1 MAPPRPYWKGYLK
14 LSLVSCPIALYTATS
29 SGERVA
35 FRQINKKTGNRLR
48 QQLVD
53 EGTGDPI
60 DPDDKGRGYEVDKGV
75 YLQVEDEELDAIAIE
90 SSHTIDID
98 SFVPKSE
105 VDERYIDSPYYLV
118 PENKVALEA
127 FAVIRDAM
135 LGKGMVALGRVVLSK
150 RERVIMLQPRGKGL
164 LGATL
169 RYPYEVRDETI
180 YFGDIGD
187 IQIPKDMLALAEHIL
202 ESKAATFDPTLF
214 HDRYEE
220 AVVAML
226 NEKRAGMPIPKQR
239 PMPRIVAGTDLMAAL
254 RQSIEKAKE
263 EAPKTAAKQAAP
275 GGRTSRS
282 EACCGGQEAS
292 GQRKAARTSA
302 RCCCRLRAARPR
314 RKQGRPQR
322 KRRRNRRRKSP
333 ARGRRL
339 ASLRLSARH
348 ESDRHGVRN
357 VDEEGR
363 NQRQDDEGLRAG
375 AVQLRHRR
383 HIGDRGRRRAEADA
397 GESGRDHRGLVVSA
411 HHREDDKDDVGDRRD
426 RLDRQDDDQRRPKS
440 AKRPELHAHQRHG
453 EEDVERQ
460 VGDQRQRA
468 RSRRPFELRE
478 RRAEPCWSRR
488 CRPEGK

>member
-53 EGTGDPI
+53 EGTGEPI

-98 SFVPKSE
+98 SFVPKAQ

-169 RYPYEVRDETI
+169 RYPYEVRDEAI

-220 AVVAML
+220 AIVTML

-254 RQSIEKAKE
+254 KQSIEKAKE
-263 EAPKTAAKQAAP
+263 KRQRRPPGKRRRPPQLPQQSRRGRQRQAVVKGSPDQREMLLPIAGGAPAKEAATAAKEAAKKQTAQKP
-275 GGRTSRS
+275 G
-282 EACCGGQEAS
+282 A
-292 GQRKAARTSA
+292 RK
-302 RCCCRLRAARPR
+302 
-314 RKQGRPQR
+314 K
-322 KRRRNRRRKSP
+322 
-333 ARGRRL
+333 
-339 ASLRLSARH
+339 
-348 ESDRHGVRN
+348 
-357 VDEEGR
+357 
-363 NQRQDDEGLRAG
+363 AG
-375 AVQLRHRR
+375 
-383 HIGDRGRRRAEADA
+383 
-397 GESGRDHRGLVVSA
+397 
-411 HHREDDKDDVGDRRD
+411 
-426 RLDRQDDDQRRPKS
+426 
-440 AKRPELHAHQRHG
+440 
-453 EEDVERQ
+453 
-460 VGDQRQRA
+460 
-468 RSRRPFELRE
+468 
-478 RRAEPCWSRR
+478 
-488 CRPEGK
+488 

>member
-48 QQLVD
+48 QQLID

-60 DPDDKGRGYEVDKGV
+60 DPEDKGRGYEVDKGV
-75 YLQVEDEELDAIAIE
+75 YLQVEDEELDAVAIE

-150 RERVIMLQPRGKGL
+150 RERVVMLQPRGKGL

-169 RYPYEVRDETI
+169 RYPYEVRDDAI
-180 YFGDIGD
+180 YFSDIPD
-187 IQIPKDMLALAEHIL
+187 VHIPKDMLALAEHIL
-202 ESKAATFDPTLF
+202 ASKAATFDPTLF

-220 AVVAML
+220 AVVTML
-226 NEKRAGMPIPKQR
+226 NDKRAGMPIATER

-263 EAPKTAAKQAAP
+263 EAPKPAV
-275 GGRTSRS
+275 
-282 EACCGGQEAS
+282 
-292 GQRKAARTSA
+292 TSA
-302 RCCCRLRAARPR
+302 PPGAATAKPSVTP
-314 RKQGRPQR
+314 KG
-322 KRRRNRRRKSP
+322 K
-333 ARGRRL
+333 
-339 ASLRLSARH
+339 
-348 ESDRHGVRN
+348 
-357 VDEEGR
+357 
-363 NQRQDDEGLRAG
+363 
-375 AVQLRHRR
+375 
-383 HIGDRGRRRAEADA
+383 
-397 GESGRDHRGLVVSA
+397 LV
-411 HHREDDKDDVGDRRD
+411 
-426 RLDRQDDDQRRPKS
+426 
-440 AKRPELHAHQRHG
+440 AKRNPSQREILLPIAGGARAKEVPEKQEQKPG
-453 EEDVERQ
+453 
-460 VGDQRQRA
+460 A
-468 RSRRPFELRE
+468 RKK
-478 RRAEPCWSRR
+478 A
-488 CRPEGK
+488 G

>member
-53 EGTGDPI
+53 EGTGEPI

-75 YLQVEDEELDAIAIE
+75 YLLVEDEELDAIAIE

-98 SFVPKSE
+98 SFVPKAE

-164 LGATL
+164 FGATL

-202 ESKAATFDPTLF
+202 ESKASTFDPTLF
-214 HDRYEE
+214 HDRYEQ

-239 PMPRIVAGTDLMAAL
+239 PIPRIVAGTDLMAAL
-254 RQSIEKAKE
+254 KQSIEKAKD
-263 EAPKTAAKQAAP
+263 EAPRTAARQAAP
-275 GGRTSRS
+275 
-282 EACCGGQEAS
+282 AP
-292 GQRKAARTSA
+292 AAA
-302 RCCCRLRAARPR
+302 KPAAPA
-314 RKQGRPQR
+314 KG
-322 KRRRNRRRKSP
+322 KRRAKGS
-333 ARGRRL
+333 
-339 ASLRLSARH
+339 S
-348 ESDRHGVRN
+348 
-357 VDEEGR
+357 
-363 NQRQDDEGLRAG
+363 
-375 AVQLRHRR
+375 
-383 HIGDRGRRRAEADA
+383 
-397 GESGRDHRGLVVSA
+397 
-411 HHREDDKDDVGDRRD
+411 
-426 RLDRQDDDQRRPKS
+426 DQREMLLPIAGGAP
-440 AKRPELHAHQRHG
+440 AKETAAAAKETPEKQTAQKPG
-453 EEDVERQ
+453 
-460 VGDQRQRA
+460 A
-468 RSRRPFELRE
+468 RKK
-478 RRAEPCWSRR
+478 A
-488 CRPEGK
+488 G

>member
-14 LSLVSCPIALYTATS
+14 LSLVSCPIALYTASS

-35 FRQINKKTGNRLR
+35 FRQISKKTGNRLR
-48 QQLVD
+48 QQLID
-53 EGTGDPI
+53 EGTGEPI

-105 VDERYIDSPYYLV
+105 VDERYVDSPYYLV

-169 RYPYEVRDETI
+169 RYPYEVRDEAI

-254 RQSIEKAKE
+254 KQSIEKAKE
-263 EAPKTAAKQAAP
+263 EMPKTAARQAAP
-275 GGRTSRS
+275 AAAALAATKPAAAAKGKRTGKGSSDQREMLLPIAGG
-282 EACCGGQEAS
+282 A
-292 GQRKAARTSA
+292 
-302 RCCCRLRAARPR
+302 
-314 RKQGRPQR
+314 
-322 KRRRNRRRKSP
+322 P
-333 ARGRRL
+333 AK
-339 ASLRLSARH
+339 
-348 ESDRHGVRN
+348 E
-357 VDEEGR
+357 
-363 NQRQDDEGLRAG
+363 AG
-375 AVQLRHRR
+375 AV
-383 HIGDRGRRRAEADA
+383 AKEAPEKQTAQKPGARKKA
-397 GESGRDHRGLVVSA
+397 G
-411 HHREDDKDDVGDRRD
+411 
-426 RLDRQDDDQRRPKS
+426 
-440 AKRPELHAHQRHG
+440 
-453 EEDVERQ
+453 
-460 VGDQRQRA
+460 
-468 RSRRPFELRE
+468 
-478 RRAEPCWSRR
+478 
-488 CRPEGK
+488 

>member
-1 MAPPRPYWKGYLK
+1 MAPPRPYLKGYLK

-75 YLQVEDEELDAIAIE
+75 YLPVEDEELDAIAIE

-98 SFVPKSE
+98 SFVPKAQ
-105 VDERYIDSPYYLV
+105 VDERYVDSPYYLV

-169 RYPYEVRDETI
+169 RYPYEVRDEAM

-202 ESKAATFDPTLF
+202 ESKTATFDPTLF

-239 PMPRIVAGTDLMAAL
+239 PVPRIVAGTDLMAAL
-254 RQSIEKAKE
+254 KQSIEKAKE
-263 EAPKTAAKQAAP
+263 ETPKTAAGQAAAAAVAP
-275 GGRTSRS
+275 VAAKSAAAAKGKRGAKGSSEQREMLLPIAGGASAK
-282 EACCGGQEAS
+282 EA
-292 GQRKAARTSA
+292 
-302 RCCCRLRAARPR
+302 
-314 RKQGRPQR
+314 
-322 KRRRNRRRKSP
+322 
-333 ARGRRL
+333 
-339 ASLRLSARH
+339 
-348 ESDRHGVRN
+348 
-357 VDEEGR
+357 
-363 NQRQDDEGLRAG
+363 AG
-375 AVQLRHRR
+375 AANGAPEKQTAQKPGARKK
-383 HIGDRGRRRAEADA
+383 A
-397 GESGRDHRGLVVSA
+397 G
-411 HHREDDKDDVGDRRD
+411 
-426 RLDRQDDDQRRPKS
+426 
-440 AKRPELHAHQRHG
+440 
-453 EEDVERQ
+453 
-460 VGDQRQRA
+460 
-468 RSRRPFELRE
+468 
-478 RRAEPCWSRR
+478 
-488 CRPEGK
+488 